1 MNSTAEIGPSIQIKG
16 KVTAEEPLTIAGQV
30 VGTVEVV
37 GHPLTVTEAA
47 RVTADIIAH
56 TILIDGFVSGSLCAD
71 ARIVV
76 RASATVEGELSAPAV
91 SVADG
96 ASLRG
101 RVQTAER
108 RGSALPLAS

>member
-1 MNSTAEIGPSIQIKG
+1 MNSTAQIGPSIQIKG

-30 VGTVEVV
+30 VGSVEVI

-76 RASATVEGELSAPAV
+76 GQAATVEGELSAPAV

-96 ASLRG
+96 ALLTG

-108 RGSALPLAS
+108 RSGLLPLAS

>member
-1 MNSTAEIGPSIQIKG
+1 MNNTAQIGSTIQIKG
-16 KVTAEEPLTIAGQV
+16 KVTATEPLTIAGQV
-30 VGTVEVV
+30 VGTVEVI

-56 TILIDGFVSGSLCAD
+56 TILISGFVSGNLCAD

-76 RASATVEGELSAPAV
+76 GASATVEGELSAPAV
-91 SVADG
+91 SIADG
-96 ASLRG
+96 ASLTG

-108 RGSALPLAS
+108 RAVALPLAS

>member
-1 MNSTAEIGPSIQIKG
+1 MDNTAQIGPSIQIKG

-37 GHPLTVTEAA
+37 GHPLMVTKAA

-56 TILIDGFVSGSLCAD
+56 TILIDGFVNGSLCAD

-76 RASATVEGELSAPAV
+76 RESATVEGELSAPAV

-96 ASLRG
+96 ATLSG

-108 RGSALPLAS
+108 RGAALPLAS

>member
-1 MNSTAEIGPSIQIKG
+1 MNSTAHIGPSIQIKG
-16 KVTAEEPLTIAGQV
+16 KVTAGEPLTIAGQV
-30 VGTVEVV
+30 TGTVEVI

-56 TILIDGFVSGSLCAD
+56 TILIGGFVSGSLCAD

-76 RASATVEGELSAPAV
+76 SASATVEGELSAPVV

-96 ASLRG
+96 AMLSG

-108 RGSALPLAS
+108 HAAALPLAS